1 MFLVVLLID
10 NKNRIYKLNFTMSIM
25 VNHDALYYD
34 QVHHR
39 DDDIDVSDGGNDE
52 LDNEQLQNTIME
64 KAPPS
69 EKYKIIVCCI

>member
-1 MFLVVLLID
+1 
-10 NKNRIYKLNFTMSIM
+10 M
-25 VNHDALYYD
+25 VNHDALDYD

-69 EKYKIIVCCI
+69 EKYKIIVCCIWTNLITYCYFDLIF